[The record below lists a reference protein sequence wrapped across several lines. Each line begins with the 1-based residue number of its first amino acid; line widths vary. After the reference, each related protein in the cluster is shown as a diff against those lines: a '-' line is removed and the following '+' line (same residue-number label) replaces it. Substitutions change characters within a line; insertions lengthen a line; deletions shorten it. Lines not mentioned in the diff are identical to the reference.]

1 MKGFIS
7 EKTKLYRTEWHR
19 KKREEIAKIP
29 SPNKLQCLL
38 CKGWYVQVCSH
49 VYQVHGMTAREY
61 KEYFDLEVKR
71 GLIPEDYRQI
81 KKEAFWNNPTLK
93 NLEEGKKFWYKKG
106 QEGVGKYKR
115 SHVTM
120 ERLGKLSTFRKPKK

>member
-1 MKGFIS
+1 
-7 EKTKLYRTEWHR
+7 
-19 KKREEIAKIP
+19 
-29 SPNKLQCLL
+29 
-38 CKGWYVQVCSH
+38 

-71 GLIPEDYRQI
+71 GLVPENYRQI
-81 KKEAFWNNPTLK
+81 KKDAFWNNPTLD
-93 NLEEGKKFWYKKG
+93 NLKVGQKFWFKKG

-120 ERLGKLSTFRKPKK
+120 ERLGKLSTFRKNKK